1 MDPLDGV
8 TVFLTVVRFG
18 SFSAAAEALGCSK
31 STTSEAVSRLE
42 RRVGARLLRR
52 STRAVSLTE
61 AGRAYLSEID
71 GLLDRVREAER
82 AARAEAGEPRG
93 VLRLSAPSA
102 FAALH
107 LAPILPEF
115 LRRHPEVRIDLH
127 ATAEVVD
134 LVAGGFDRAIRLCP
148 RNGPSMI
155 VRRLGG
161 TRVVAVAAP
170 SLLAGRLPLDP
181 EELAGWPALA
191 NAVYPDQEVWRLE
204 RGAERRM
211 VPVSPR
217 VSTACSE
224 TLLALARAGA
234 GIGQFGHYQIAGDLR
249 AGRLVRL
256 CPDWSV
262 VDVPVLAVYPD
273 NRQIAAK
280 VRAFVDFL
288 ARRLPVELRAG
299 SPAEGDRACPP
310 SSVPGAA
317 A

>member
-8 TVFLTVVRFG
+8 TVFLTVVRCG

-31 STTSEAVSRLE
+31 STVSDAVRRLE
-42 RRVGARLLRR
+42 RRIDARLLHR
-52 STRAVSLTE
+52 STRSVSLTE

-71 GLLDRVREAER
+71 DLLDRVREAER
-82 AARAEAGEPRG
+82 AARAEASEPRG

-102 FAALH
+102 FAARH
-107 LAPILPEF
+107 LAPLLPEF
-115 LRRHPEVRIDLH
+115 LQRHPEVRIDLH

-134 LVAGGFDRAIRLCP
+134 LVAGGFDLAIRLCP
-148 RNGPSMI
+148 RSEPSMI

-161 TRVVAVAAP
+161 TRIVALAAP
-170 SLLAGRLPLDP
+170 SLLSGRLPREP
-181 EELAGWPALA
+181 EELTGWPAVA
-191 NAVYPDQEVWRLE
+191 NAVYPDQEVWLLE
-204 RGAERRM
+204 RGAERRS
-211 VPVSPR
+211 VQVAPR
-217 VSTACSE
+217 VTTACPE
-224 TLLALARAGA
+224 TLHGLARAGV
-234 GIGQFGHYQIAGDLR
+234 GIGQFGLYQVADDLR

-288 ARRLPVELRAG
+288 ARRLPPELRAEP
-299 SPAEGDRACPP
+299 SADHDVPCAP
-310 SSVPGAA
+310 SSAPGAVA
-317 A
+317 